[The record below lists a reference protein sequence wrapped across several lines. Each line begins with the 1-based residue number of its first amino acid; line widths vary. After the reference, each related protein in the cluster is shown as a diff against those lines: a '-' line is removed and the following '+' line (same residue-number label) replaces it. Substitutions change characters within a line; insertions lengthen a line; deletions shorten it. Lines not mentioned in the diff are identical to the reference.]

1 MTILKPVLYLFNKN
15 MAIRTALLTSKNI
28 NLDTDF
34 SKYIETVSE
43 PGVIEGLAVT
53 ASSVAT
59 GIAWVLCERTNGETI
74 YSLVQNFNAV
84 SISGDGYV
92 IITIPQNIVDNWG
105 GNEDGT
111 GIASIEVVSE
121 LPAKNYLLLAT
132 ISGGTVTDNRNMI
145 KKVWELSTEIDSIFA
160 QLEDLDQ
167 RVDKLE
173 AADAIDH
180 LEERALVGE
189 NYSLSNTLF
198 KQLTPTLANS
208 TVEANIGDVAAN
220 TQVHIQRLGSG
231 TASNQLK
238 LKLKSAGSPTT
249 GLTVEVRKWVK
260 VNVSSSEAYWYGN
273 EVIATGTIA
282 YGNISNS
289 WSEIT
294 VTLNNEFWGEEWEL
308 LDIVLYQTG
317 SIVNATNYYIMACD
331 STQWSEGFSYVCVN
345 GTTRTRQKLM
355 PYCVSSGFAQ
365 AMLSKVS
372 TSTVVWQGIIK
383 SNHNADSTSMDITT
397 SQYNTIVSNFT
408 INKLVW
414 YEFYCELR
422 PTNPGSF
429 DQWYSFQFSNWTT
442 VLETLSF
449 KHNWNSTYS
458 SWYIEWPNSNVS
470 FKVDCKIVS
479 STYSWTWKLNN
490 WVLTYYYFWNIN
502 ISKTVS
508 TRKSKPRELK
518 SIWEKARSTLYGYHI
533 DNTRYTGE

>member
-1 MTILKPVLYLFNKN
+1 

-92 IITIPQNIVDNWG
+92 IISIPQNIVDNWG

-121 LPAKNYLLLAT
+121 LPEKNYLLLAT
-132 ISGGTVTDNRNMI
+132 ITGGVVEDNRNMI

-180 LEERALVGE
+180 LEERALVWE

-294 VTLNNEFWGEEWEL
+294 VTLNNEFGGTEWEL

-317 SIVNATNYYIMACD
+317 SIVNASNYYIMACD

-365 AMLSKVS
+365 AMLSKVAS
-372 TSTVVWQGIIK
+372 GTVNWNIFDSYSYSWNLKPNWSWSSPYPYTLPNYTVK
-383 SNHNADSTSMDITT
+383 DHNFTWNNMSITLYHDSTSA
-397 SQYNTIVSNFT
+397 SSLKLYFNNTEIVSQT
-408 INKLVW
+408 LGDRKD
-414 YEFYCELR
+414 Y
-422 PTNPGSF
+422 T
-429 DQWYSFQFSNWTT
+429 FSNKSFNIPAWSSITNM
-442 VLETLSF
+442 LSVTPAWIYL
-449 KHNWNSTYS
+449 KSISMS
-458 SWYIEWPNSNVS
+458 S
-470 FKVDCKIVS
+470 
-479 STYSWTWKLNN
+479 
-490 WVLTYYYFWNIN
+490 YYTKT

-508 TRKSKPRELK
+508 THKSKPRQLK
-518 SIWEKARSTLYGYHI
+518 AIWEKATCTLFGYHI
-533 DNTRYTGE
+533 DNTRYAG

>member
-59 GIAWVLCERTNGETI
+59 GIAWVLCQRTNGETI

-92 IITIPQNIVDNWG
+92 IISIPQNIVDNWG

-180 LEERALVGE
+180 LEERALVWE

-273 EVIATGTIA
+273 QVIATGTIA
-282 YGNISNS
+282 YGNISND

-294 VTLNNEFWGEEWEL
+294 VTLNNEFGGEEWEL

-317 SIVNATNYYIMACD
+317 SIVSASNYYIMACD
-331 STQWSEGFSYVCVN
+331 STQWSEGFSYVKVN

-365 AMLSKVS
+365 AMLSKYNSSQYAPKKVINYS
-372 TSTVVWQGIIK
+372 NTSLSLNKSETKTVVNYTVDFPKCNIEIALNVGNGTASYCYVYVK
-383 SNHNADSTSMDITT
+383 KNGTNVFSHTDKNANLDTT
-397 SQYNTIVSNFT
+397 IMLENIV
-408 INKLVW
+408 
-414 YEFYCELR
+414 
-422 PTNPGSF
+422 
-429 DQWYSFQFSNWTT
+429 NWD
-442 VLETLSF
+442 V
-449 KHNWNSTYS
+449 
-458 SWYIEWPNSNVS
+458 I
-470 FKVDCKIVS
+470 KVDIYNPDG
-479 STYSWTWKLNN
+479 TYWQTVRVNN
-490 WVLTYYYFWNIN
+490 IEGNLIRAAEYTP
-502 ISKTVS
+502 K
-508 TRKSKPRELK
+508 KSLPFELK
-518 SIWEKARSTLYGYHI
+518 SIGNKLVAYLFGRLPNGIWRDG
-533 DNTRYTGE
+533 N

>member
-1 MTILKPVLYLFNKN
+1 

-59 GIAWVLCERTNGETI
+59 GIAWVLCQRTNGETI

-92 IITIPQNIVDNWG
+92 IISIPQNIVDNWG

-121 LPAKNYLLLAT
+121 LPEKNYLLLAT
-132 ISGGTVTDNRNMI
+132 ITGGVVTDNRNMI

-189 NYSLSNTLF
+189 NYALTDTLF
-198 KQLTPTLANS
+198 KQLTPKLADS
-208 TVEANIGDVAAN
+208 TVEANVGDVAAN

-231 TASNQLK
+231 TASNELK
-238 LKLKSAGSPTT
+238 LKLKKT
-249 GLTVEVRKWVK
+249 GTPAQDLVVEVRKWIK
-260 VNVSSSEAYWYGN
+260 VDVSDAEAYWYGDEN
-273 EVIATGTIA
+273 NIIATGTIA
-282 YGNISNS
+282 AADITTS
-289 WSEIT
+289 WQELT
-294 VTLNNEFWGEEWEL
+294 VTLNNEFGGDEWEL
-308 LDIVLYQTG
+308 LDIVLYAANNT
-317 SIVNATNYYIMACD
+317 VNASNYYIVACD

-372 TSTVVWQGIIK
+372 SGTVTGYESDTFLFDKGSSFTTPSKVNNERK
-383 SNHNADSTSMDITT
+383 YDITWFEKRNSVFSGSIST
-397 SQYNTIVSNFT
+397 ITLYNTLGAKDLSSIGVAINGTSILSGVSISHLNTYTQSNFNFSIPANT
-408 INKLVW
+408 DLKVTVTCPW
-414 YEFYCELR
+414 YE
-422 PTNPGSF
+422 GSNENVRF
-429 DQWYSFQFSNWTT
+429 
-442 VLETLSF
+442 VALKKLSL
-449 KHNWNSTYS
+449 
-458 SWYIEWPNSNVS
+458 
-470 FKVDCKIVS
+470 
-479 STYSWTWKLNN
+479 TWKIAHILYKN
-490 WVLTYYYFWNIN
+490 WDIKW
-502 ISKTVS
+502 
-508 TRKSKPRELK
+508 KPREIK
-518 SIWEKARSTLYGYHI
+518 DISQKATTTIFWVHI
-533 DNTRYTGE
+533 DNSRVSQS